1 MWGGSFASG
10 VGTNVNLGSGVDAVG
25 FTARPGAT
33 ITANASGA
41 GAGGGAGM
49 LGNLGIGASIGQ
61 AIGAAVGAFIT
72 ANATSYVLE
81 KQAEINRLNQGR
93 MQLGYES
100 ALRAGESQI
109 SKVTREAGAVKAKQK
124 TAMAANGVSLGQ
136 GSAAEITAST
146 EINKKLDVK
155 NIQANALANSWGY
168 STQATQY
175 GMQASLQQMG
185 AGYQSSTAVSQTI
198 SSGLESIGTVA
209 DRWYYYNR

>member
-10 VGTNVNLGSGVDAVG
+10 VGTNVNLGSGLDAVG

-185 AGYQSSTAVSQTI
+185 AGYQSATAVSQTI